1 MATEPAA
8 DPPLWALA
16 EAALR
21 RASRKVAIEAKANG
35 HKIVIWRDGQ
45 VVETYVDEIPPLD
58 ERDIA
63 PPALRKPTGEG
74 PPPLAP

>member
-1 MATEPAA
+1 M
-8 DPPLWALA
+8 A
-16 EAALR
+16 EAALQ
-21 RASRKVAIEAKANG
+21 RAVRKVMIEAKANG

-58 ERDIA
+58 ERDIP

-74 PPPLAP
+74 QSPIAP